1 MLQKKK
7 IIINHCALRRYFAV
21 DFMFFVYSVLS
32 FLLKFISTHYHIQKQ
47 REKIEGNP
55 TEKMNCNRYNKITY
69 AEFFFHEYLT
79 FHLQKNAVIV
89 ESVLLRASI
98 PLIHTSAVDLL
109 SNIITRYVII
119 CHSLGSIF
127 TVLLPIR

>member
-1 MLQKKK
+1 ML
-7 IIINHCALRRYFAV
+7 
-21 DFMFFVYSVLS
+21 S
-32 FLLKFISTHYHIQKQ
+32 
-47 REKIEGNP
+47 
-55 TEKMNCNRYNKITY
+55 
-69 AEFFFHEYLT
+69 FFHEYLS